1 METYVGLS
9 GKCIQGSGERWVR
22 VRSEFFYGQIDVLT
36 NKQRSFN
43 RKMVWCVEL
52 LWQRKLLGESH

>member
-9 GKCIQGSGERWVR
+9 GKCIHGSGERWVR

-36 NKQRSFN
+36 NKQRSFSEGFN

-52 LWQRKLLGESH
+52 L